1 MIRHW
6 FGLNRYSNIL
16 ELIAQFVEHMNHY
29 GMNRVAVLTWGL
41 PYWPG
46 TSRNFV
52 KFYKNFG
59 GIKNDSDLKIQR
71 ETVHA
76 VIYRIMS
83 RLYKFHSD
91 WKIITMEVTEDWN
104 LAWIERYLY
113 NYFDLHEIY
122 FTWVSGEIW
131 VSKIKNKQALA
142 FLKNFRCLSLLNFIG
157 CFRRWSLICFG
168 VNSWLD
174 ADMIIILVRNRLAIE
189 KN

>member
-1 MIRHW
+1 
-6 FGLNRYSNIL
+6 
-16 ELIAQFVEHMNHY
+16 
-29 GMNRVAVLTWGL
+29 
-41 PYWPG
+41 
-46 TSRNFV
+46 
-52 KFYKNFG
+52 
-59 GIKNDSDLKIQR
+59 
-71 ETVHA
+71 
-76 VIYRIMS
+76 MS
-83 RLYKFHSD
+83 RLYRFPFE

-168 VNSWLD
+168 VNSRLD
-174 ADMIIILVRNRLAIE
+174 TDMIIILVRNQLAIE
-189 KN
+189 KKLITKSWLLRHEPVHPVISKIAPKLYVKKINNYCTGGARSVRLTRFMPYWFID